1 MSTATT
7 PAASRPAP
15 IVSDARAL
23 AIDLAMLA
31 DKQARPGNPLVD
43 GYEARRQAAAIR
55 NESRF
60 FNQGA

>member
-1 MSTATT
+1 MNTAAT
-7 PAASRPAP
+7 PAASRAAP
-15 IVSDARAL
+15 VVSNERAL

-31 DKQARPGNPLVD
+31 DKQARPGQPLVD